1 MISRFFLLNKIFKKR
16 PHGLFLF
23 FFFLPFSSSQYLECA
38 IVSKIVIEG
47 NKKTKDF
54 ILFREIRHQLH
65 EPVDTVKILN
75 DKNRIENLGI
85 FSEVSWDLLPLDD
98 GTLILKYK
106 VKESIQK
113 TPPTIFPTYDESRGW
128 SLNALWILNNFR
140 GQNQLLALS
149 GSIGGEDTYGV
160 SFKDPWIFN
169 DHISFSINIMRNLYK
184 NRFLNSDVELN
195 SMKIGTGKWFRDKI
209 KTEISLAAETKIFE
223 RKQETARYKYIHIF
237 SNLRYDTR
245 DIFWNPRKGLHISS
259 SFEYLR
265 GYDFKIFHTLIWN
278 QSLSYYKK
286 LNNVQKNAILAFN
299 GAIKKKI
306 GYKDSFFR
314 DYIGSSNTIRGW
326 KLPDSTTYLLEPFRI
341 GHEHLQTSIEYR
353 YEIIPKYVTSVG
365 IESGLGIVLYTDAGF
380 IIKNNYLN
388 HLGSV
393 LFGSGIG
400 IRIPFPI
407 VGVLRFDFGLGII
420 DSVIKSKSFH
430 FGIGQKF

>member
-1 MISRFFLLNKIFKKR
+1 MTFLNEILKKR

-23 FFFLPFSSSQYLECA
+23 LFLLSFLSSQNLEHA
-38 IVSKIVIEG
+38 IVSKILIEG
-47 NKKTKDF
+47 NKKTKDY
-54 ILFREIRHQLH
+54 ILLREIHHKLN
-65 EPVDTVKILN
+65 EPVDTVKIIN

-85 FSEVSWDLLPLDD
+85 FSGVSWSLLPLDD
-98 GTLILKYK
+98 GTLILKYT

-113 TPPTIFPTYDESRGW
+113 TPPTIFPTYNESKGW
-128 SLNALWILNNFR
+128 SLNALWIFNNFR

-149 GSIGGEDTYGV
+149 GSVGGENTYGV
-160 SFKDPWIFN
+160 SFKDPWILN
-169 DHISFSINIMRNLYK
+169 DHISFSVNIMRNLYK
-184 NRFLNSDVELN
+184 NRFLNSDIELN
-195 SMKIGTGKWFRDKI
+195 SMKIGIGKRFRDKI
-209 KTEISLAAETKIFE
+209 KTEISLASESKFFKLE
-223 RKQETARYKYIHIF
+223 KEMARYKYIHVH
-237 SNLRYDTR
+237 SNIIYDTR
-245 DIFWNPRKGLHISS
+245 DIFWNPGKGLLLSS
-259 SFEYLR
+259 SFEYLT
-265 GYDFKIFHTLIWN
+265 GYDYKIFHTLIWN
-278 QSLSYYKK
+278 QSLSYFKK
-286 LNNVQKNAILAFN
+286 LKNIQKNAVLALN
-299 GAIKKKI
+299 GSFKKKI
-306 GYKDSFFR
+306 GYKDRFFQ

-326 KLPDSTTYLLEPFRI
+326 KLPDSTTSMSQPFRI

-365 IESGLGIVLYTDAGF
+365 IESGLGIVLYADAGF

-420 DSVIKSKSFH
+420 DSEIKSKSFH